1 LSCGAAPKMASRF
14 PRLNPTVLAVFLI
27 VSLPILAAGI
37 LFVLLAGQNRMREVY
52 GSHLAHLAQQTAS
65 VLDSYV
71 YRKILDVSLLGR
83 APEVRA
89 AAVAGSRQPSDA
101 ARVQALDQ
109 QWRTSG
115 QVPAPLAPLF
125 DGAASRYLA
134 DIVTND
140 QTYRE
145 LILTD
150 RYGRLVAASNRA
162 SDYDQSDEEW
172 WKNSFDDGL
181 RGRVSVTDVRWDES
195 ARARAIEIAVPV
207 LEPDANRLTGV
218 LKAVIDA
225 RELLAPVAG
234 LPPGASGQATLLRD
248 NGSIVYSS
256 RTGTDPNARFF
267 ASKELGQRLDA
278 LKLTDGQ
285 GDGRVHFRALGQ
297 DGEGEVVGVA
307 RSQLGLSYPNLNW
320 LVAVSQSERE
330 FLSPIRAM
338 GLWLALLFAVTAIL
352 VLLLALWFSMRLAA
366 PAVDAEMGLVEH
378 APAGEE

>member
-1 LSCGAAPKMASRF
+1 MASRF

-37 LFVLLAGQNRMREVY
+37 LFVLLAGQNRMRDVY
-52 GSHLAHLAQQTAS
+52 GSHLAHLAQQTSS

-83 APEVRA
+83 APEVRT

-101 ARVQALDQ
+101 ARVQALDKE
-109 QWRTSG
+109 WRASG
-115 QVPAPLAPLF
+115 QVPTALAPLF
-125 DGAASRYLA
+125 DGAASRFLA

-140 QTYRE
+140 QIYRE

-150 RYGRLVAASNRA
+150 RHGRLVAASNRA

-234 LPPGASGQATLLRD
+234 LPAGASGQATLLRD

-267 ASKELGQRLDA
+267 ATKELGERLQA
-278 LKLTDGQ
+278 LKLAEGQ
-285 GDGRVHFRALGQ
+285 GEGRVHFRARGQ
-297 DGEGEVVGVA
+297 EGGEVVGVA

-378 APAGEE
+378 APGGEE